1 MFPTNPFWNGWEEN
15 SNYSLLNLI
24 MKKDTNNSRRKFLDK
39 GLKIGVVTALTGIG
53 LSKLANK
60 INANNEPHAGHT
72 MELMTTDGTIIE
84 VDASEV
90 VEIDNSHK
98 HQEIEGQK
106 EYDIREGM
114 PNRKFVMVI
123 DLAKCKNALKCQTA
137 CNKHH
142 YITGDHAW
150 LKVYKMQEDQD
161 TAPYWMPTTCMH
173 CDHPACVTVC
183 PVDATFKRRD
193 GLVLIDN
200 ERCIG
205 CRFCMAACPYSTRV
219 FNWSEPDQGE
229 ITMNMGMEDHGH
241 HASPEYAG
249 MPSVKGTVD
258 KCDFCPHS
266 IENNEL
272 PHCVTACPN
281 GVFYFGD
288 KYEDTVTN
296 GEETLRLSQL
306 LIDKNGYRLMEG
318 LGTKPSVYY
327 LPPVDRLVDF
337 KEGLESFTDYKSVDK
352 PE

>member
-1 MFPTNPFWNGWEEN
+1 ME
-15 SNYSLLNLI
+15 
-24 MKKDTNNSRRKFLDK
+24 DNNKNTRRYFLDN
-39 GLKIGVVTALTGIG
+39 GLKLSLATVLGGIG
-53 LSKLANK
+53 LSKVATKL
-60 INANNEPHAGHT
+60 NAKNSPVNGET
-72 MELMTTDGTIIE
+72 MELMTTDGTLIQ
-84 VDASEV
+84 VDSSEV
-90 VEIDNSHK
+90 VEVK
-98 HQEIEGQK
+98 HSQDPDK
-106 EYDIREGM
+106 KYNLREGM

-123 DLAKCKNALKCQTA
+123 DLAKCKNALKCQVA

-150 LKVYKMQEDQD
+150 LKVYKMQDDED

-219 FNWSEPDQGE
+219 FNWSEPEYGGTSE
-229 ITMNMGMEDHGH
+229 ITMNMKMEHREH
-241 HASPEYAG
+241 NSIEYTG

-258 KCDFCPHS
+258 KCDFCPHT
-266 IENNEL
+266 IKENIL

-296 GEETLRLSQL
+296 GEETVRLSKL
-306 LIDKNGYRLMEG
+306 LRDKHGYRLMEG
-318 LGTKPSVYY
+318 LGTKPSVFY

-337 KEGLESFTDYKSVDK
+337 EDGLKDFTDFKSVDK

>member
-1 MFPTNPFWNGWEEN
+1 
-15 SNYSLLNLI
+15 
-24 MKKDTNNSRRKFLDK
+24 MKDNNKTSRRKFLDK
-39 GLKIGVVTALTGIG
+39 GLKIGLATAIGGLG
-53 LSKLANK
+53 LSKITSKL
-60 INANNEPHAGHT
+60 NAKTKSNSDET
-72 MELMTTDGTIIE
+72 IELMTTDGTLIQ
-84 VDASEV
+84 VDSSEV
-90 VEIDNSHK
+90 VEVK
-98 HQEIEGQK
+98 HTQDHNK
-106 EYDIREGM
+106 KYNLREGM

-123 DLAKCKNALKCQTA
+123 DLAKCKNALKCQSA

-150 LKVYKMQEDQD
+150 LKVYKMQEDED

-219 FNWSEPDQGE
+219 FNWSEPDYGGTSE
-229 ITMNMGMEDHGH
+229 ITMNMEMEHREH
-241 HASPEYAG
+241 NSIEFTG

-258 KCDFCPHS
+258 KCDFCPHT
-266 IENNEL
+266 IKENKL

-296 GEETLRLSQL
+296 GDETLRLSQL
-306 LIDKNGYRLMEG
+306 LEDKHGYRLMEG

-337 KEGLESFTDYKSVDK
+337 EDGLKDFTDFKSVDK
-352 PE
+352 LE

>member
-1 MFPTNPFWNGWEEN
+1 MKN
-15 SNYSLLNLI
+15 SNKS
-24 MKKDTNNSRRKFLDK
+24 SRRKFLNN
-39 GLKIGVVTALTGIG
+39 GLKLGLITTISGIG
-53 LSKLANK
+53 LSKIAAKLSAQTANDSNTK
-60 INANNEPHAGHT
+60 
-72 MELMTTDGTIIE
+72 MELMTMDGTLIQVDSSEVIE
-84 VDASEV
+84 VAHSKNEDRKYNV
-90 VEIDNSHK
+90 
-98 HQEIEGQK
+98 
-106 EYDIREGM
+106 REGM

-123 DLAKCKNALKCQTA
+123 DLAKCKNALKCQSA

-142 YITGDHAW
+142 YITGEHAW
-150 LKVYKMQEDQD
+150 LKVYKMQESED

-219 FNWSEPDQGE
+219 FNWEEPNQGE
-229 ITMNMGMEDHGH
+229 ITMNMQMKHQTENN
-241 HASPEYAG
+241 SVEFAG
-249 MPSVKGTVD
+249 MPSIKGTVD

-266 IENNEL
+266 IKENIL

-296 GEETLRLSQL
+296 GEETLRLSKL
-306 LIDKNGYRLMEG
+306 LIDKDGYRLMES
-318 LGTKPSVYY
+318 LGTRPSVYY
-327 LPPVDRLVDF
+327 LPPVNRLVDF
-337 KEGLESFTDYKSVDK
+337 NEGLDNYTDFKSVEK
-352 PE
+352 SE

>member
-1 MFPTNPFWNGWEEN
+1 MEDNN
-15 SNYSLLNLI
+15 
-24 MKKDTNNSRRKFLDK
+24 KNSRRKFLDK
-39 GLKIGVVTALTGIG
+39 GLKLGLATAIGGMAISKI
-53 LSKLANK
+53 SKL
-60 INANNEPHAGHT
+60 NAKSNTNTGEFV
-72 MELMTTDGTIIE
+72 ELMTTDGTLIQ

-90 VEIDNSHK
+90 VEVVETCDTDKKYNV
-98 HQEIEGQK
+98 
-106 EYDIREGM
+106 REGM

-142 YITGDHAW
+142 YITGEHAW
-150 LKVYKMQEDQD
+150 LKVYQMQEDED

-219 FNWSEPDQGE
+219 FNWSEPNQG
-229 ITMNMGMEDHGH
+229 NMEMEMEMEGACHS
-241 HASPEYAG
+241 SPEFAG
-249 MPSVKGTVD
+249 LPSVKGTVD

-266 IENNEL
+266 IDKGEL

-296 GEETLRLSQL
+296 GDETVRLSKL
-306 LIDKNGYRLMEG
+306 LRDKSGYRLMEG

-327 LPPVDRLVDF
+327 LPPVNRLVDF
-337 KEGLESFTDYKSVDK
+337 EEGLEYFTEFKSVEN
-352 PE
+352 PEKS

>member
-1 MFPTNPFWNGWEEN
+1 MEN
-15 SNYSLLNLI
+15 
-24 MKKDTNNSRRKFLDK
+24 NNKNNRRYFLDN
-39 GLKIGVVTALTGIG
+39 GLKLGLATLIGGLG
-53 LSKLANK
+53 LSKIASKLYGK
-60 INANNEPHAGHT
+60 TNNNPSDK

-84 VDASEV
+84 VDSSEV
-90 VEIDNSHK
+90 
-98 HQEIEGQK
+98 IEVTHSQDHEK
-106 EYDIREGM
+106 KYNLREGM

-123 DLAKCKNALKCQTA
+123 DLAKCKNALKCQSA

-142 YITGDHAW
+142 YITGEHAW
-150 LKVYKMQEDQD
+150 LKVYKMQEEED

-200 ERCIG
+200 DRCIG

-219 FNWSEPDQGE
+219 FNWKEPDYGE
-229 ITMNMGMEDHGH
+229 SAEVFLDMHGAEEPH
-241 HASPEYAG
+241 NSIEYAG
-249 MPSVKGTVD
+249 MPSKKGTVD
-258 KCDFCPHS
+258 KCDFCPHA
-266 IENNEL
+266 IKEDKL

-296 GEETLRLSQL
+296 GDETLRLSKL
-306 LIDKNGYRLMEG
+306 LQDKSGYRLMEG

-327 LPPVDRLVDF
+327 LPPVNRLVDF
-337 KEGLESFTDYKSVDK
+337 KDGLNEFRNYNSVEK
-352 PE
+352 NN

>member
-1 MFPTNPFWNGWEEN
+1 M
-15 SNYSLLNLI
+15 
-24 MKKDTNNSRRKFLDK
+24 NNNNNNNKSRRKFLNK
-39 GLKIGVVTALTGIG
+39 SLKVGLVSTIGGLG
-53 LSKLANK
+53 LSKLVSEL
-60 INANNEPHAGHT
+60 NAQT
-72 MELMTTDGTIIE
+72 DDDSSDKMELMTADGTLIQ
-84 VDASEV
+84 VDSSEV
-90 VEIDNSHK
+90 IEMNPSKK
-98 HQEIEGQK
+98 HEK
-106 EYDIREGM
+106 YNIREGI

-123 DLAKCKNALKCQTA
+123 DLSKCKNALKCQSA

-150 LKVYKMQEDQD
+150 LKVYKMQEDED

-219 FNWSEPDQGE
+219 FNWNEPNQDE
-229 ITMNMGMEDHGH
+229 IAMKMKHQTHN
-241 HASPEYAG
+241 SPEFAG
-249 MPSVKGTVD
+249 LPSIKGTVD
-258 KCDFCPHS
+258 KCDFCPHA
-266 IENNEL
+266 IKENEL

-296 GEETLRLSQL
+296 GDETLRLSKL
-306 LIDKNGYRLMEG
+306 LTDKHGYRLMEG
-318 LGTKPSVYY
+318 LGTKPSVFY
-327 LPPVDRLVDF
+327 LPPVDRLVSF
-337 KEGLESFTDYKSVDK
+337 KDGLESFTDYKSVDK

>member
-1 MFPTNPFWNGWEEN
+1 MEN
-15 SNYSLLNLI
+15 
-24 MKKDTNNSRRKFLDK
+24 NNNTSRRKFLDK
-39 GLKIGVVTALTGIG
+39 GLKFGLITALSGIG
-53 LSKLANK
+53 LSKIASKL
-60 INANNEPHAGHT
+60 NAQTDSSSGDK

-84 VDASEV
+84 VNTSEV
-90 VEIDNSHK
+90 MEMDTSQK
-98 HQEIEGQK
+98 HE
-106 EYDIREGM
+106 EYNVREGM

-123 DLAKCKNALKCQTA
+123 DLAKCKNALKCQVS
-137 CNKHH
+137 CNKNH
-142 YITGDHAW
+142 YITGEHAW
-150 LKVYKMQEDQD
+150 LKVYKMQEDED

-229 ITMNMGMEDHGH
+229 ISLAMDMGGEQEMHS
-241 HASPEYAG
+241 SPEFAG
-249 MPSVKGTVD
+249 LPSIKGTVD
-258 KCDFCPHS
+258 KCDFCPHM
-266 IENNEL
+266 ITENEL

-296 GEETLRLSQL
+296 GEETLRLSKL
-306 LIDKNGYRLMEG
+306 LKDKSGYRLMEG
-318 LGTKPSVYY
+318 LGTKPSVFY

-337 KEGLESFTDYKSVDK
+337 KEGLESFTDFKSVDK